1 MVVEESK
8 GVGWGAHQ
16 SVRGT
21 KHERRGLIRARY
33 TREICRLFNRPRM
46 SLNDD
51 GDERKP
57 LVANEEGVSYHG
69 SSSASAARRRSE
81 TSEDEEETKASSKA
95 FQCV

>member
-1 MVVEESK
+1 
-8 GVGWGAHQ
+8 
-16 SVRGT
+16 
-21 KHERRGLIRARY
+21 
-33 TREICRLFNRPRM
+33 M